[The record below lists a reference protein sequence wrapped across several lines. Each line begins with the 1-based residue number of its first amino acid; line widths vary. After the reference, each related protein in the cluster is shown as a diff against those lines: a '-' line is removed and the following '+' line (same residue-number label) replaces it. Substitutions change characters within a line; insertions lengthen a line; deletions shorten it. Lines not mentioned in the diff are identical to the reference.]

1 FAEAGDVPRFHP
13 ELGQHLA
20 EFLDRGR
27 VLQVVPDRVLRFL
40 GVQQRERGTALRT
53 GRVDPDLHVLG
64 SLCPA
69 NASRRAPSIR
79 SPRRAGYASRR
90 GHDGGHGKPPRRS
103 PRRADTAARYSLAG
117 SLRGPSGEIKSQS
130 APSPAPAASVS
141 CPFPAA
147 FPLGGSAVSGSV
159 GGVVEIGRAHV

>member
-1 FAEAGDVPRFHP
+1 MGGQGFQPLSAVGLVTRPGGQAEGFGGGFAEAGDVPRFHP

-64 SLCPA
+64 SLCRSQRFPTGTQHTIT
-69 NASRRAPSIR
+69 AP
-79 SPRRAGYASRR
+79 
-90 GHDGGHGKPPRRS
+90 
-103 PRRADTAARYSLAG
+103 
-117 SLRGPSGEIKSQS
+117 
-130 APSPAPAASVS
+130 
-141 CPFPAA
+141 
-147 FPLGGSAVSGSV
+147 
-159 GGVVEIGRAHV
+159 GGVRVETWP